1 MDAQLLDPVP
11 GPATPVT
18 APATPVRPVEVLG
31 CDAAATLTYVVA
43 QRRIADAAAV
53 RELRAVTHWADLH
66 RVGHVG
72 AIDPETSEWI
82 DDDPQRSLAAAT
94 SSLGLEGQL
103 RLAGEG
109 AFMVEEFAVTEL
121 ATALGISEHAG
132 RAYVGQAVELRDRL
146 PLCWAQVMAG
156 NLLVWKARR
165 IAEQTIPLTAEVA
178 EAVDASLAPFAA
190 KMTPHRIERA
200 VDAAILRHDPDLAKE
215 REDAAAEKRG
225 AWFEDRLDGTTD
237 LNALLDTPDAH
248 ALDHAL
254 DTLATTLGAL
264 GDRDARDVRRAR
276 ALGVLADPQ
285 YTLDLTDMATPDNTP
300 TPTTGTA
307 TTGTTGTGTGAGT
320 GTGTGQRRAK
330 RLTPT
335 LHLHLHLDALQATDT
350 CLNANGSPR
359 DDSNRDDSNRARH
372 DDIPG
377 VHLGRVDK
385 PGRQLGARSRAVI
398 ERWIAGLTPDT
409 HLTITPVVD
418 LTAHISIDA
427 YEIPPPLRRQIAE
440 RDHHCRFPWCTNTG
454 HYDIDHIEPY
464 LDPDQGGPP
473 AQTNTHNL
481 ARLCRFH
488 HRVKTR
494 SDWHYTHD
502 PTTGT
507 LTWTSPQRP
516 HLHRRRARHLPP
528 ALRVRCRP

>member
-1 MDAQLLDPVP
+1 M
-11 GPATPVT
+11 
-18 APATPVRPVEVLG
+18 LG

-72 AIDPETSEWI
+72 AVHPDIAHWLDTDPTHS
-82 DDDPQRSLAAAT
+82 RTARFSC
-94 SSLGLEGQL
+94 LGLEGQL

-215 REDAAAEKRG
+215 REDAAADKRG

-300 TPTTGTA
+300 TTTTA
-307 TTGTTGTGTGAGT
+307 PAPPPAPAPAPAPGPG
-320 GTGTGQRRAK
+320 
-330 RLTPT
+330 PVS
-335 LHLHLHLDALQATDT
+335 DARS
-350 CLNANGSPR
+350 GSPPPCT
-359 DDSNRDDSNRARH
+359 STSTST
-372 DDIPG
+372 PS
-377 VHLGRVDK
+377 K
-385 PGRQLGARSRAVI
+385 PP
-398 ERWIAGLTPDT
+398 TP
-409 HLTITPVVD
+409 
-418 LTAHISIDA
+418 A
-427 YEIPPPLRRQIAE
+427 
-440 RDHHCRFPWCTNTG
+440 
-454 HYDIDHIEPY
+454 
-464 LDPDQGGPP
+464 
-473 AQTNTHNL
+473 
-481 ARLCRFH
+481 
-488 HRVKTR
+488 
-494 SDWHYTHD
+494 
-502 PTTGT
+502 
-507 LTWTSPQRP
+507 
-516 HLHRRRARHLPP
+516 
-528 ALRVRCRP
+528 

>member
-1 MDAQLLDPVP
+1 MDALLFDPIP
-11 GPATPVT
+11 GPAAPV
-18 APATPVRPVEVLG
+18 VELVEVLG
-31 CDAAATLTYVVA
+31 CDAAATLAYTVA
-43 QRRIADAAAV
+43 QRRIADTAAV

-103 RLAGEG
+103 RLAGQG

-121 ATALGISEHAG
+121 ATALGISEFAG

-156 NLLVWKARR
+156 NLRVWKARR
-165 IAEQTIPLTAEVA
+165 IAEQTIPLTAAVA

-200 VDAAILRHDPDLAKE
+200 VDAAILRHDPDLARE

-225 AWFEDRLDGTTD
+225 AWFSDRIDGTTD

-254 DTLATTLGAL
+254 DTVATTLGAL

-285 YTLDLTDMATPDNTP
+285 YALDLHTTADTDS
-300 TPTTGTA
+300 
-307 TTGTTGTGTGAGT
+307 GT
-320 GTGTGQRRAK
+320 GTGTGTGTGKRRAK

-335 LHLHLHLDALQATDT
+335 LHVHLHLDALHPTHATDACET
-350 CLNANGSPR
+350 RGAG
-359 DDSNRDDSNRARH
+359 DQ
-372 DDIPG
+372 
-377 VHLGRVDK
+377 VHLGRVNK
-385 PGRQLGARSRAVI
+385 AGQQLGARSQAVI
-398 ERWIAGLTPDT
+398 ERWIAGLTPT
-409 HLTITPVVD
+409 TRLNITPVVD
-418 LTAHISIDA
+418 LTEHISVDA

-454 HYDIDHIEPY
+454 HYDIDHTDAY
-464 LDPDQGGPP
+464 VHPDQGGPP

-481 ARLCRFH
+481 TRLCRFH

-494 SDWHYTHD
+494 SNWHYTHD
-502 PTTGT
+502 PTTGV
-507 LTWTSPQRP
+507 LTWTSPQNRTYTVDEHGTYP
-516 HLHRRRARHLPP
+516 HL
-528 ALRVRCRP
+528 